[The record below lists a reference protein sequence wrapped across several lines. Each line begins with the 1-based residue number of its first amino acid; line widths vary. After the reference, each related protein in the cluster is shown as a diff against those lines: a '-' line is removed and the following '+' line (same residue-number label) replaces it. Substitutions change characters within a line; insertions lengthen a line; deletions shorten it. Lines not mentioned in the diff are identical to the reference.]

1 METISRLCHKYTNHN
16 KKEIFLAWF
25 LNPSACYI
33 FKFKQQNYFW
43 FNYYIFG
50 KLNKGQI
57 KAKSGV
63 FTTTTNLIQS
73 GYLNA
78 HTVPNDV
85 PSRWWINAILSGSE
99 VAQICSI

>member
-1 METISRLCHKYTNHN
+1 MQIVKRKQ
-16 KKEIFLAWF
+16 FLAWF
-25 LNPSACYI
+25 FNPSAYYI
-33 FKFKQQNYFW
+33 FKVQTAKLFW

-57 KAKSGV
+57 KAESGV
-63 FTTTTNLIQS
+63 FTTTINLIQS

-78 HTVPNDV
+78 RIVLNDV
-85 PSRWWINAILSGSE
+85 PSRWWINVILAGSE

>member
-1 METISRLCHKYTNHN
+1 METILKLCHKYADC
-16 KKEIFLAWF
+16 KKKAIFWLGFWIH
-25 LNPSACYI
+25 LPITI

-50 KLNKGQI
+50 KLNKEEI

-78 HTVPNDV
+78 HIVLNDV
-85 PSRWWINAILSGSE
+85 PSRWWINVILAGSE
-99 VAQICSI
+99 VAQIRSI